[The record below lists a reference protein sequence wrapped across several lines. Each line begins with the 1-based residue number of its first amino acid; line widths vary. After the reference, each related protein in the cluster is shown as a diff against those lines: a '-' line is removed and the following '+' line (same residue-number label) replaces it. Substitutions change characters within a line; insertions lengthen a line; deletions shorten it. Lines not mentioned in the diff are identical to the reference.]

1 MKTMRG
7 FTLIEMA
14 IVLIVITLLIGGLA
28 APLSAQIQA
37 RRVAETRADMHA
49 IRDALVGYAMSHT
62 FTKTCTCNYSP
73 IAPPTSA
80 VGDPLGSTDC
90 PAVMACPTTAPNA
103 TGTVTLTYLGHH
115 LPCPDNASP
124 PTGVEATRDGAGRCP
139 VPVRG
144 TLPWRTLGLKGHD
157 AWGNRY
163 TYAVTRQY
171 ANDQSGFVSTPAATP
186 GDVNVFPDSTC
197 SVASVAENVPV
208 VVVSHGPNGRG
219 AQNMGG
225 GTPLAAAAL
234 PADER
239 HNLIVSAAVAPC
251 NDRSF
256 VSRAPTETFD
266 DQVLWLSANELF
278 NRVCPPGGCP

>member
-1 MKTMRG
+1 MKPMRG

-37 RRVAETRADMHA
+37 RRIAETRADMNA

-62 FTKTCTCNYSP
+62 ISRTCNCNYGSSP
-73 IAPPTSA
+73 TA
-80 VGDPLGSTDC
+80 VGDPLSSTTCPVMIACPSTD
-90 PAVMACPTTAPNA
+90 P
-103 TGTVTLTYLGHH
+103 TGTGTLTQTYLGHF

-124 PTGVEATRDGAGRCP
+124 PTGVEASRDGSGRCP

-171 ANDQSGFVSTPAATP
+171 ANDQSGFVSTPAATG
-186 GDVNVFPDSTC
+186 GDVNVFPDATC
-197 SVASVAENVPV
+197 SVATVAENVPI

-225 GTPLAAAAL
+225 GTPLAAADL
-234 PADER
+234 PNDER
-239 HNLIVSAAVAPC
+239 HNLIASEAVAPC

-266 DQVLWLSANELF
+266 DQVLWVSANELF